1 MLIKSHDWARGCAL
15 VKACMFLVLL
25 SYEENLYWNGPA
37 LSWEWSLCAGL
48 DVCWPMVPNG
58 SGLCVRVMVHVC
70 WVMGVGLGWGGELNS
85 FSCNAHYAIFDR
97 ACTRVGNVGHDRL

>member
-1 MLIKSHDWARGCAL
+1 MIGLMVVHYASQGN
-15 VKACMFLVLL
+15 ACMFLVLL

-48 DVCWPMVPNG
+48 D
-58 SGLCVRVMVHVC
+58 R
-70 WVMGVGLGWGGELNS
+70 VGLGWGGELNS

>member
-1 MLIKSHDWARGCAL
+1 MLIKSHDWAHGCAL
-15 VKACMFLVLL
+15 VKACMFLVLYVFVLEWSCLL

-48 DVCWPMVPNG
+48 DVQAYMVPNG

-70 WVMGVGLGWGGELNS
+70 WVMGVGL
-85 FSCNAHYAIFDR
+85 
-97 ACTRVGNVGHDRL
+97 